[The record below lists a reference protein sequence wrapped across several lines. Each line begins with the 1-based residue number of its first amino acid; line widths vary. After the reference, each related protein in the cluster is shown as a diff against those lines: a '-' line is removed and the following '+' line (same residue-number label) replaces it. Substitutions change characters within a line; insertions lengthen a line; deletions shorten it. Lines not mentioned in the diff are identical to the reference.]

1 MTDRKGEENGT
12 ETEGRFYRAGFVARG
27 TLSFRVELAE
37 RAWTTFTPGQYAY
50 LEWIAPP
57 LTDEKGNG
65 RNFSIVSP
73 PADLPVL
80 TFATRLTG
88 SAFKKNLE
96 TLPDGTPI
104 RVDGPFGTFCLPERF
119 SSTRPFAWEKPVV
132 FVAGGIGVTPF
143 MSMLRDGLS
152 RLKAI
157 SFYLFTT
164 NRTLEDSA
172 FQGEIEELSRHHKN
186 LFLGQFVSQAARPLP
201 HGIEVVR
208 LTPDHLF
215 EAIGEKARNGD
226 FYIAGPPSM
235 VSSFK
240 VALLGAGV
248 LSERIHVDPFL
259 GYF

>member
-1 MTDRKGEENGT
+1 M
-12 ETEGRFYRAGFVARG
+12 ETEGRFYRDGFVARG
-27 TLSFRVELAE
+27 TLSFRVELPAE
-37 RAWTTFTPGQYAY
+37 RAWATFTPGQYAY

-104 RVDGPFGTFCLPERF
+104 RIDGPFGTFCLPERF

-164 NRTLEDSA
+164 NHTFEDSA

-186 LFLGQFVSQAARPLP
+186 LFLGQFVSQAATPLP
-201 HGIEVVR
+201 HGIEVGR

-240 VALLGAGV
+240 GALLGAGV